1 MMKYTKIITAL
12 SLSTLMCGCIV
23 IASSPSRANFHQ
35 QEELTLDAR
44 TLTAM
49 DIDVGSGSL
58 TIQGEAGLT
67 EIRVTADIYTDK
79 NNSDDYELTLT
90 KSANTSFLVAKN
102 NSTSG
107 FWVGDSPHIDI
118 TIHLPEYLALDI
130 EDGSGSIEV
139 NDILGKLDIRD
150 GSGNIT
156 VKNIG
161 SDTYIHDGSGEI
173 EVSQINGKL
182 DIVDGSGEI
191 NIEDVK
197 GNLTIDDG
205 SGTIYATNITGNANI
220 DDGSGDL
227 TVKQVT
233 GIVTVDD
240 GSGNININDAGGL
253 KILDS
258 GSGGLK
264 VNNVKGDFEIDS

>member
-1 MMKYTKIITAL
+1 MKYTKIIAAL
-12 SLSTLMCGCIV
+12 SLTTLMSGCIV
-23 IASSPSRANFHQ
+23 IASTPSRANFHQ
-35 QEELTLDAR
+35 HEELTLDAR
-44 TLTAM
+44 SITAM
-49 DIDVGSGSL
+49 DIDTGSGSL
-58 TIQGEAGLT
+58 IIQGEAGLT
-67 EIRVTADIYTDK
+67 EIRVTADIYTNK
-79 NNSDDYELTLT
+79 KNSDDYELTLT
-90 KSANTSFLVAKN
+90 QSGDTGYLVAKN

-118 TIHLPEYLALDI
+118 TIHLPESLALDV

-139 NDILGKLDIRD
+139 NDILGKLDIKD
-150 GSGNIT
+150 GSGSIT

-161 SDTYIHDGSGEI
+161 NDTSIHDGSGEI
-173 EVSQINGKL
+173 EISQIKGKL

-191 NIEDVK
+191 TVEDVQ

-205 SGTIYATNITGNANI
+205 SGTIYAKNINGNANI

-233 GIVTVDD
+233 GIITIDD
-240 GSGNININDAGGL
+240 GSGSININDAGGL
-253 KILDS
+253 KIIDD